1 VVVKRQNHAVVGD
14 VYFSVEENNSR
25 EREELETIKVSEYLV
40 EQGFEEYDKMS
51 RQIRDNVI
59 RKQCK

>member
-1 VVVKRQNHAVVGD
+1 M
-14 VYFSVEENNSR
+14 YFSVEENNSR